1 MKRLKEGQN
10 FSAYG
15 DFVVYSPVKPPY
27 VMAVS
32 LVNITYSDTCIAP
45 FYLMEEIDQL
55 ELRYEVARKAI
66 HISSLSIPI
75 IYWFI
80 SRELALFLL
89 LPLFS
94 GFFLIDL
101 LKNFFAPVSK
111 WYHHTFDSMLR
122 THELE
127 RTKMHLNGATYIV
140 MAAVLLVL
148 FFPKIIAVTAF
159 SLVAVSDTL
168 AAIIGKSFGK
178 HRFGQK
184 SIEGSA
190 AFFLSALAV
199 VSIVP
204 GLNLMIGIIMAITAT
219 LTEALILRIGPFK
232 IDDNL
237 AIPLASATVGAL
249 CSLFSI
255 FR

>member
-1 MKRLKEGQN
+1 MFFA
-10 FSAYG
+10 FSLM
-15 DFVVYSPVKPPY
+15 D
-27 VMAVS
+27 
-32 LVNITYSDTCIAP
+32 ITYSDAFTAP
-45 FYLMEEIDQL
+45 FYLMEEIDRL

-66 HISSLSIPI
+66 HLSSLSIPV

-80 SRELALFLL
+80 SRELALLLL

-101 LKNFFAPVSK
+101 LKNFFTPVSI
-111 WYHHTFDSMLR
+111 WYHKTFDSMLR
-122 THELE
+122 THEL
-127 RTKMHLNGATYIV
+127 TQAKNHLNGATYIV
-140 MAAVLLVL
+140 MAALLLVL
-148 FFPKIIAVTAF
+148 FFPKIIAVAAF

-184 SIEGSA
+184 SVEGSA
-190 AFFLSALAV
+190 AFFLSALIV

-204 GLNLMIGIIMAITAT
+204 GLNLFIGVIMAITAT
-219 LTEALILRIGPFK
+219 LTEAFMVRVGAFK

-237 AIPLASATVGAL
+237 SIPLSSAIVGTL
-249 CSLFSI
+249 LLSLF
-255 FR
+255 R

>member
-1 MKRLKEGQN
+1 MDR
-10 FSAYG
+10 
-15 DFVVYSPVKPPY
+15 
-27 VMAVS
+27 
-32 LVNITYSDTCIAP
+32 
-45 FYLMEEIDQL
+45 L

-66 HISSLSIPI
+66 HLSSLSIPV

-80 SRELALFLL
+80 SRELALLLL

-101 LKNFFAPVSK
+101 LKNFFTPVSI
-111 WYHHTFDSMLR
+111 WYHKTFDSMLR

-127 RTKMHLNGATYIV
+127 RTKNNLNGATYIM
-140 MAAVLLVL
+140 MAALLLVL
-148 FFPKIIAVTAF
+148 FFPKIIAVAAF

-184 SIEGSA
+184 SVEGSA
-190 AFFLSALAV
+190 AFFCSALV
-199 VSIVP
+199 VISIVP
-204 GLNLMIGIIMAITAT
+204 GLNPFIGIIMAVTAT
-219 LTEALILRIGPFK
+219 LTEAFIVRIGEFK
-232 IDDNL
+232 VDDNL
-237 AIPLASATVGAL
+237 SIPLASAIVGKL
-249 CSLFSI
+249 CTLLPI

>member
-1 MKRLKEGQN
+1 MKGVKGVLN

-15 DFVVYSPVKPPY
+15 DFVVYSGLKQ
-27 VMAVS
+27 ASFFAFS
-32 LVNITYSDTCIAP
+32 LVNIIYCDACNAP
-45 FYLMEEIDQL
+45 LYFMEEIDRL

-66 HISSLSIPI
+66 HLSSLSIPV

-80 SRELALFLL
+80 SRELALLLL

-101 LKNFFAPVSK
+101 LKNFFTPVSE
-111 WYHHTFDSMLR
+111 WYHKTFDSMLR

-140 MAAVLLVL
+140 MAALLLVL

-190 AFFLSALAV
+190 AFFLSALV
-199 VSIVP
+199 VISIVP
-204 GLNLMIGIIMAITAT
+204 GLNLFIGLIMAAAAT
-219 LTEALILRIGPFK
+219 LTEAFMVRIGEFK

-237 AIPLASATVGAL
+237 SIPLVSAVVGTL
-249 CSLFSI
+249 CTLLPI
-255 FR
+255 FL

>member
-1 MKRLKEGQN
+1 
-10 FSAYG
+10 
-15 DFVVYSPVKPPY
+15 
-27 VMAVS
+27 
-32 LVNITYSDTCIAP
+32 
-45 FYLMEEIDQL
+45 MEEIDRL

-66 HISSLSIPI
+66 HVSSLSIPV

-80 SRELALFLL
+80 SRELALLLL

-101 LKNFFAPVSK
+101 LKNFFTPVSE
-111 WYHHTFDSMLR
+111 WYHRTFDLMLR

-127 RTKMHLNGATYIV
+127 RTKLHLNGATYIV

-184 SIEGSA
+184 SVEGSA
-190 AFFLSALAV
+190 AFFVSALV
-199 VSIVP
+199 VVGVVP
-204 GLNLMIGIIMAITAT
+204 GLNIFVGIIMAIAAT
-219 LTEALILRIGPFK
+219 LTEGLMVHIGKFK
-232 IDDNL
+232 VDDNL
-237 AIPLASATVGAL
+237 SIPLVSAVVGTL
-249 CSLFSI
+249 LLSLFQ
-255 FR
+255 

>member
-1 MKRLKEGQN
+1 M
-10 FSAYG
+10 
-15 DFVVYSPVKPPY
+15 
-27 VMAVS
+27 
-32 LVNITYSDTCIAP
+32 NIIYYDACNAHLY
-45 FYLMEEIDQL
+45 FMEEIDRL

-66 HISSLSIPI
+66 HLSSLSIPV

-80 SRELALFLL
+80 SRELALLLL

-101 LKNFFAPVSK
+101 LKNFFTPVSE
-111 WYHHTFDSMLR
+111 WYHKTFDSMLR

-140 MAAVLLVL
+140 MAALLLVL

-190 AFFLSALAV
+190 AFFLSALV
-199 VSIVP
+199 VISIVP
-204 GLNLMIGIIMAITAT
+204 GLNLFIGLIMAATAT
-219 LTEALILRIGPFK
+219 LTEAFMVRIGKFK

-237 AIPLASATVGAL
+237 SIPLFSAVVGTL
-249 CSLFSI
+249 CTLLPI
-255 FR
+255 FL